1 MNHPF
6 FILCYDI
13 LYIMDIVNYKH
24 ALATHVKQKTTIQDI
39 IQKVLTIPD
48 ISNLKLD
55 IEIIRYVANV
65 IENVFLNK
73 GFENKKS
80 FIIQVLSAVHPMD
93 ECELKLLSSSID
105 FLNNIGKVKKQSVF
119 KYISKTAYNWI
130 IKKLG

>member
-1 MNHPF
+1 
-6 FILCYDI
+6 
-13 LYIMDIVNYKH
+13 MDIVNYKH

-65 IENVFLNK
+65 IENVFLNES
-73 GFENKKS
+73 FENKKS

>member
-1 MNHPF
+1 
-6 FILCYDI
+6 
-13 LYIMDIVNYKH
+13 MDIVNYKH

-65 IENVFLNK
+65 IENAFLNESFK
-73 GFENKKS
+73 NKKS

-93 ECELKLLSSSID
+93 ECELKLLSSSI
-105 FLNNIGKVKKQSVF
+105 GKVKKQSVL
-119 KYISKTAYNWI
+119 KYISKTPYNWI